1 MPQPKIHAS
10 AAKRQAAFRARRE
23 RARQAELAAKG
34 LPSLPVISS
43 MPGWPRWNASFTA
56 AQELIACNLSE
67 MQDYYDDRSESWQE
81 SQRGEEHQERIA
93 SVEAVLDALGELI
106 S

>member
-10 AAKRQAAFRARRE
+10 AAQRQAAFRARRE

-34 LPSLPVISS
+34 LPPLPAISS

-67 MQDYYDDRSESWQE
+67 MQDYYDDRSERWQE
-81 SQRGEEHQERIA
+81 SERGGEHQERIA

>member
-10 AAKRQAAFRARRE
+10 AARRQAAFRVRRE
-23 RARQAELAAKG
+23 QARQAELAAKG
-34 LPSLPVISS
+34 LPALPVISS
-43 MPGWPRWNASFTA
+43 MPGWPRWNASFMV

-81 SQRGEEHQERIA
+81 SERGEDHQERIA
-93 SVEAVLDALGELI
+93 SVEAVLEALGELI